1 MYQCYAGFAFPSG
14 NPLESIRC
22 LENGQWSPLPNC
34 QGTNFVFAPF
44 LLFSAIQ
51 ITFAAEMLNNL
62 LIN

>member
-34 QGTNFVFAPF
+34 QGTNFFAPF
-44 LLFSAIQ
+44 LSFPATICSRDAQ
-51 ITFAAEMLNNL
+51 
-62 LIN
+62 